1 MGPDGEPAESTNRH
15 ENMGLKED
23 IWTGMEEPTASVE
36 DRVKTTSGYL
46 LK

>member
-15 ENMGLKED
+15 ENMGLNED
-23 IWTGMEEPTASVE
+23 IWTDDEQPTAAVE
-36 DRVKTTSGYL
+36 ESEKTTSDYL